1 MWDEHSRGSQQADQA
16 TTERLQSES
25 VTDPQLTRTL
35 TLGCH
40 TPLHLSPLFSE
51 EKKNDMDLGI

>member
-16 TTERLQSES
+16 TAERLQSES

-35 TLGCH
+35 TLECH

-51 EKKNDMDLGI
+51 EKKMIWI